1 MTDSEAV
8 MNLLRK
14 VPLFANLKDED
25 KVCIEETEEWRLP
38 AGEMLVKE
46 GEPAEHFFVL
56 LEGEMSV
63 WKEHGDQDIV
73 FAPNRPGAFF
83 GEVPLLLGTPYTLS
97 DRAESDCRLIV
108 FSEEAFWKLLRLC
121 PAISGEIFRSMATR
135 LRNIEGSARQQEKL
149 EALGTMSA
157 GLAHE
162 LNNPSSAAQ
171 RIAALLGEV
180 IQMIQSVAHRLHHT
194 LEHEHWDRLIAL
206 VGEVLKNPSAG
217 KRHHS
222 IEQSDSEDVLTA
234 WLREG
239 GVTDAWQIAPVL
251 VGAGLEMSA
260 LVSLRDLLPKN
271 AFGDAVRWIA
281 LRMKLETLLDD
292 AEQSTGRIASLVEAV
307 RSIARQE
314 RAELA
319 DIDVHEQIRS
329 ALGVLEH
336 KLKNV
341 RVAQN
346 FSGESGHVRG
356 YPSELAQVWVNLLD
370 NAADAVNGGGE
381 IAIQTRRDDNQTV
394 VEVIDNGPGIPPENL
409 SHIFEPFFTT
419 KGVGSGKGL
428 GLTISQGIVG
438 DRHGG
443 EIEVESRAGET
454 RFIVRLPVRH
464 IEGNEGVEAIVANRV
479 YLAELTEQFE
489 EMESPP
495 PPQTHAVSDR
505 SFATVFDVP
514 LLAQLDDSQR
524 ACFSTGSEIRLKTGQ
539 TLIHEGDSADA
550 FYIILEGELRATKF
564 YGEQEIFLATRL
576 PEDFFG
582 EIPILLDVPYFVSF
596 RAVADSRLFRLPRA
610 GFWDLLRTSPVVA
623 REIMRTLATRLRNM
637 AGYTQEREKLIQL
650 GAMAAGLAHELNN
663 PATAA
668 RGAAADLRQSVEKV
682 QHYAC
687 ELNETLSAEHW
698 QQLVATSQEAVHC
711 ATSQPKLNS
720 LEQSDREEAIECWLD
735 SNKVSDAW
743 DLAPAL
749 VNARV
754 DEGDLERVKRTVPA
768 PDLGNAIRWLAAN
781 LTTRDLLKS
790 ITHSTE
796 RISELVGAVKSYSFM
811 DQAPWQEIDVHEGIE
826 NTLIILGHKLRNAT
840 VTRAFDRTLPRLCAY
855 GGELNQVW
863 TNLVDNAIYA
873 VGGTGRIDVRTRR
886 DGEFFLVEIADN
898 GSGIPPEARPHIFA
912 VPFFTTKGGLGAGLG
927 LVISHRIVVER
938 HHGKIDFSTG
948 PDGTQFNV
956 RLPFESRAHA
966 QPLSSPGIHRSLK

>member
-1 MTDSEAV
+1 

-46 GEPAEHFFVL
+46 GGPAEHFFVL
-56 LEGEMSV
+56 LEGELSV
-63 WKEHGDQDIV
+63 RKKHADQDVV

-83 GEVPLLLGTPYTLS
+83 GEVPLLLGTPYMLS

-108 FSEEAFWKLLRLC
+108 FPEEAFWKLLRLC
-121 PAISGEIFRSMATR
+121 PAVSGEIFRTMATR

-162 LNNPSSAAQ
+162 LNNPSAAAQ
-171 RIAALLGEV
+171 RIAVHLGEV
-180 IQMIQSVAHRLHHT
+180 IQTIQSVAHRLHHA

-206 VGEVLKNPSAG
+206 VGEALQNLSAD
-217 KRHHS
+217 KHHHS
-222 IEQSDSEDVLTA
+222 IEQSDSEDALTA

-251 VGAGLEMSA
+251 VGAGLDRSA
-260 LVSLRDLLPKN
+260 LVSLRELLAKN
-271 AFGDAVRWIA
+271 AFGDALRWIA
-281 LRMKLETLLDD
+281 LRLKIQTLLED
-292 AEQSTGRIASLVEAV
+292 AEQCTGRIASLVEAV

-329 ALGVLEH
+329 ALGVLDH
-336 KLKNV
+336 KLKDL
-341 RVAQN
+341 RVTQN
-346 FSGESGHVRG
+346 FSSECGHVRG
-356 YPSELAQVWVNLLD
+356 YPSELAEVWVNLLD

-381 IAIQTRRDDNQTV
+381 ISIRTQREDDQTV
-394 VEVIDNGPGIPPENL
+394 VEIIDNGPGIPPENF
-409 SHIFEPFFTT
+409 SHVFEPFFTT

-438 DRHGG
+438 NRHGG
-443 EIEVESRAGET
+443 EIEVESKAGET
-454 RFIVRLPVRH
+454 RFIVRLPMWR
-464 IEGNEGVEAIVANRV
+464 IERNEGPETIAAIRA
-479 YLAELTEQFE
+479 YMAELTEQLE
-489 EMESPP
+489 ERGSPP
-495 PPQTHAVSDR
+495 PPQAPTVSEGG
-505 SFATVFDVP
+505 FATVFDIP
-514 LLAQLDDSQR
+514 LFAQLDDFQR
-524 ACFSTGSEIRLKTGQ
+524 ECLSRGTEVRFARGEIILR
-539 TLIHEGDSADA
+539 EGDPSN
-550 FYIILEGELRATKF
+550 FFHVMLRGELRVTKF
-564 YGEQEIFLATRL
+564 FGEQEIFLATRV
-576 PEDFFG
+576 PGEFFG
-582 EIPILLDVPYFVSF
+582 EIPILLDVPNSVLI

-610 GFWDLLRTSPVVA
+610 GFWDLLRTSPTVA

-637 AGYTQEREKLIQL
+637 EGYTQEREKLIQL

-668 RGAAADLRQSVEKV
+668 RRAAADLRQSVEKV
-682 QHYAC
+682 QDYAC
-687 ELNETLSAEHW
+687 ELNETLSAEQW

-720 LEQSDREEAIECWLD
+720 FEQRDREEAIECWLD
-735 SNKVSDAW
+735 SHKVAHAW
-743 DLAPAL
+743 DLAPAF

-754 DEGDLERVKRTVPA
+754 DEEELEALERTVPA
-768 PDLGNAIRWLAAN
+768 QDLENAIRWLAAN

-790 ITHSTE
+790 ISHSTE
-796 RISELVGAVKSYSFM
+796 RISQLVGAVKSYSFM

-826 NTLIILGHKLRNAT
+826 NTLIILGHKLGNVT
-840 VTRAFDRTLPRLCAY
+840 VTCDFDRTLPRLCAY

-863 TNLVDNAIYA
+863 TNLIDNAIYA

-898 GSGIPPEARPHIFA
+898 GSGIAPEARPHIFA
-912 VPFFTTKGGLGAGLG
+912 VPFFTTKGGSGTGLG

-948 PDGTQFNV
+948 PNGTQFNV
-956 RLPFESRAHA
+956 RLPFESPA
-966 QPLSSPGIHRSLK
+966 PTLSVSKSSE

>member
-1 MTDSEAV
+1 M
-8 MNLLRK
+8 
-14 VPLFANLKDED
+14 
-25 KVCIEETEEWRLP
+25 
-38 AGEMLVKE
+38 
-46 GEPAEHFFVL
+46 
-56 LEGEMSV
+56 
-63 WKEHGDQDIV
+63 
-73 FAPNRPGAFF
+73 
-83 GEVPLLLGTPYTLS
+83 
-97 DRAESDCRLIV
+97 
-108 FSEEAFWKLLRLC
+108 
-121 PAISGEIFRSMATR
+121 
-135 LRNIEGSARQQEKL
+135 
-149 EALGTMSA
+149 
-157 GLAHE
+157 
-162 LNNPSSAAQ
+162 
-171 RIAALLGEV
+171 
-180 IQMIQSVAHRLHHT
+180 
-194 LEHEHWDRLIAL
+194 
-206 VGEVLKNPSAG
+206 
-217 KRHHS
+217 
-222 IEQSDSEDVLTA
+222 
-234 WLREG
+234 
-239 GVTDAWQIAPVL
+239 TDAWKIAPVL

-260 LVSLRDLLPKN
+260 LVSLRELLPKN

-281 LRMKLETLLDD
+281 LRMKIQTLLDD

-314 RAELA
+314 RAEAA
-319 DIDVHEQIRS
+319 DIDVHEQLRS
-329 ALGVLEH
+329 ALGVLDH

-341 RVAQN
+341 RVTQN
-346 FSGESGHVRG
+346 FSSESGHVRG

-394 VEVIDNGPGIPPENL
+394 VEIIDNGPGIPPENL

-443 EIEVESRAGET
+443 EIEVESKAGET
-454 RFIVRLPVRH
+454 RFIVRLPVRQ
-464 IEGNEGVEAIVANRV
+464 IERNEGAEAIVATRA
-479 YLAELTEQFE
+479 YMAELTEQLE

-495 PPQTHAVSDR
+495 PPQTPAVSDGA
-505 SFATVFDVP
+505 FATVFDVP
-514 LLAQLDDSQR
+514 LFAQLNESQR
-524 ACFSTGSEIRLKTGQ
+524 ECFSMGTEVRFARGEIVLR
-539 TLIHEGDSADA
+539 EGDPSNF
-550 FYIILEGELRATKF
+550 FYVMLEGELRVTKF
-564 YGEQEIFLATRL
+564 FGEQEIFFADAGSGR
-576 PEDFFG
+576 
-582 EIPILLDVPYFVSF
+582 ILRRDSNPAGRPAF
-596 RAVADSRLFRLPRA
+596 RALSGGRRQPAFSPAARRILGPA
-610 GFWDLLRTSPVVA
+610 TLLASVA

-668 RGAAADLRQSVEKV
+668 RRAAADLRQSVEKV
-682 QHYAC
+682 QDYAC
-687 ELNETLSAEHW
+687 ELNETLSAEQW

-720 LEQSDREEAIECWLD
+720 FEQSDREEAIECWLD
-735 SNKVSDAW
+735 SHKVADAW

-768 PDLGNAIRWLAAN
+768 QDLENAIQWLAAN

-790 ITHSTE
+790 ISHSTE

-826 NTLIILGHKLRNAT
+826 NTLIILGHKLRNVT
-840 VTRAFDRTLPRLCAY
+840 VTRDFDRTLPRLCAY

-863 TNLVDNAIYA
+863 TNLIDNAIYA

-912 VPFFTTKGGLGAGLG
+912 VPFFTTKGGSGTGLG

-956 RLPFESRAHA
+956 RLPFESPAHA
-966 QPLSSPGIHRSLK
+966 